1 MLALRLVHLIESR
14 SDLVAARLLDL
25 FTNEEKCSDLH
36 KVPPEEVRQRTYEIC
51 RNLSD
56 WLTTR
61 TEKDVERRYMELGA
75 RRVHQGVRL
84 SHIIWALNATREHI
98 HDFLR
103 AEGFM
108 ENTVELVGT
117 MELMSRLDRF
127 FDLAIYYATI
137 GYERE
142 HEKQHEHHHKKGTL
156 DIVASF

>member
-14 SDLVAARLLDL
+14 SDVVAARLLNL
-25 FTNEEKCSDLH
+25 FFDEEKCSDLH
-36 KVPPEEVRQRTYEIC
+36 KVPPEEIRDRTREIC
-51 RNLSD
+51 KNLSD
-56 WLTTR
+56 WLTTK
-61 TEKDVERRYMELGA
+61 TEKDVEKRYLELGA
-75 RRVHQGVRL
+75 RRAHQGVRL
-84 SHIIWALNATREHI
+84 SHIIWALDATREHI

-127 FDLAIYYATI
+127 FDLAIYYAAQ
-137 GYERE
+137 GFEQA
-142 HEKQHEHHHKKGTL
+142 HEKMHQHSQKKGTL